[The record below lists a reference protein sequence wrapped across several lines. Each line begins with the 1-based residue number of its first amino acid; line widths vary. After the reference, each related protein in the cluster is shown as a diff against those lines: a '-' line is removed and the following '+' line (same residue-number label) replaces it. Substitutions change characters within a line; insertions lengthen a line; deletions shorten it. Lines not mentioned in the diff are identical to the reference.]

1 MSSTEDGLGQPLRV
15 LLVEDDP
22 VSAHMATHVLVQ
34 NGFAVMHAVD
44 GREAIEILEVLP
56 PTDLVVLD
64 LMLPLADGFKVI
76 ERARALPAWTKV
88 PIIMI
93 TSRSQESVVLQAF
106 GAGVDEYLVK
116 PVRPGDLLA
125 KVRLVIERSATV

>member
-1 MSSTEDGLGQPLRV
+1 V

-22 VSAHMATHVLVQ
+22 VSAHLVIHVLTQ

-44 GREAIEILEVLP
+44 GREAIEILETLP
-56 PTDLVVLD
+56 PAALVVLD
-64 LMLPLADGFKVI
+64 LMLPLADGFEVM

-88 PIIMI
+88 PILMF
-93 TSRSQESVVLQAF
+93 TVKSQESVVLQAF

-116 PVRPGDLLA
+116 PVSPEELLA
-125 KVRLVIERSATV
+125 RVQRLIRRSAA